1 MELLRVLADTDV
13 VGLEIAVGDAF
24 VFEEFE
30 EVEKIVTE
38 ALEELAREAS
48 IFAEAGG
55 KGAVAGALHEE
66 GVEAVEGEEVAFW
79 SDDEFVAKPF
89 QEFELVAQAAIVFG
103 FEGNLQHQFL
113 FIASHQKGGGRSAG
127 AEAGGDL
134 EVAGEDFADGGL

>member
-48 IFAEAGG
+48 IFAEACG
-55 KGAVAGALHEE
+55 KCAVSSTLHE
-66 GVEAVEGEEVAFW
+66 
-79 SDDEFVAKPF
+79 
-89 QEFELVAQAAIVFG
+89 
-103 FEGNLQHQFL
+103 
-113 FIASHQKGGGRSAG
+113 GRR
-127 AEAGGDL
+127 
-134 EVAGEDFADGGL
+134 